1 MAGNLGY
8 RTFVLSDATAAFEWR
23 AHDGTVISAEDMHF
37 YGLAALHNEFATVIN
52 SEELLKLIDTPNLRT
67 QA

>member
-1 MAGNLGY
+1 MDSSEIVDMVHNKKMGG
-8 RTFVLSDATAAFEWR
+8 
-23 AHDGTVISAEDMHF
+23 VISAEDMHF